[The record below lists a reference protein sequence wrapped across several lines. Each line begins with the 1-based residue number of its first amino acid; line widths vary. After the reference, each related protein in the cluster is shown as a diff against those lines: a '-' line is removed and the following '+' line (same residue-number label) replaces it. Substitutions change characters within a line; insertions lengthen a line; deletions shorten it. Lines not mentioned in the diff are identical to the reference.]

1 MRVLV
6 SSVVAL
12 ALIALVPRSQG
23 QGVQDLIPSLVQ
35 RIVGL
40 WHSDEVEFM
49 GHSCRYSQR
58 PSFYRWELYFNGRM
72 WCPGWAPFTGR
83 SRTRSPSGA
92 VEHATRD
99 FVQKAL
105 QSNLITEDDARIWL
119 EH

>member
-1 MRVLV
+1 MRFLV
-6 SSVVAL
+6 GFLVAL
-12 ALIALVPRSQG
+12 SLIALVPQCTG
-23 QGVQDLIPSLVQ
+23 QGVQDLIPALVQ

-58 PSFYRWELYFNGRM
+58 PTFYRWELYFRGSM

-83 SRTRSPSGA
+83 SMTRSPSGA

-99 FVQKAL
+99 FVEKAL
-105 QSNLITEDDARIWL
+105 QRNLITEDDARIWL
-119 EH
+119 ED